1 MLAADAEAE
10 MELQPET
17 ASFRKTQL
25 MRWQTLR
32 DTFVESKGA
41 APNLGELRAFLSST
55 LTSTPVNAVAQFVA
69 RNQTRW
75 RGDSHSILNCYDDVA
90 ELVMSAYP
98 RRTWSTTPTLA
109 RDAAADNLVWS
120 EWVHQWSE
128 NVSAASPATG
138 AVLNASRGTFA
149 QMRQQAGAFM
159 RSEGAFDLFKTIGG
173 IALQVVLGVEEKR
186 RGTAS
191 DECGSSPITIESV
204 MQEAQCHIPKLKDA
218 LAGFINNEEVT
229 DVLGVLVGTTDLVTS
244 LKTLA
249 GLVPP
254 SRPASASPSDR
265 SVPNTPQA
273 PPDKPVPPG
282 ETRQRRVA
290 LAGYLPELDQ
300 GDARDWVSTLLVS
313 APRSVRPR
321 SKAEPPI
328 PATAPVAAS
337 SAMSN
342 ATVLSRVDEGELS
355 REVVAQELANCEAW
369 VEEQSKSSRARG
381 DALAARIDAFLES
394 TGLGLN
400 AAPPPDFNDP
410 ADTAAALA
418 AATVIQTAHF
428 PKTAPHEDARIQA
441 LIDQTKSRLER
452 RYNLDDQFMAW
463 LEDRLVAAQGILSG
477 AIPRGQDKREDG
489 HVAV

>member
-1 MLAADAEAE
+1 MLAADVEAE

-17 ASFRKTQL
+17 ASFRKAQL
-25 MRWQTLR
+25 MRWQSLR
-32 DTFVESKGA
+32 DTFMESKGNGA
-41 APNLGELRAFLSST
+41 DLGELRAFLSST

-75 RGDSHSILNCYDDVA
+75 RGDSQSILNCYDDVA

-98 RRTWSTTPTLA
+98 RKTWSTTPTLA

-191 DECGSSPITIESV
+191 GEGEPSPITIESV
-204 MQEAQCHIPKLKDA
+204 MQEAQCHIPRLKDA
-218 LAGFINNEEVT
+218 LAGFINNDEVT
-229 DVLGVLVGTTDLVTS
+229 DVLDVLVGTTDLVTS

-249 GLVPP
+249 GLVSP
-254 SRPASASPSDR
+254 SGPASAPPSDR
-265 SVPNTPQA
+265 SVPTTPPA
-273 PPDKPVPPG
+273 PSDKPVPPG
-282 ETRQRRVA
+282 EPRQRRVA
-290 LAGYLPELDQ
+290 LALYLPELDQ

-313 APRSVRPR
+313 APRSVQPR
-321 SKAEPPI
+321 THMERPI
-328 PATAPVAAS
+328 PATAPVAGSGAT
-337 SAMSN
+337 SN
-342 ATVLSRVDEGELS
+342 ATVLSRVDDS
-355 REVVAQELANCEAW
+355 REAVAQELANCEAW
-369 VEEQSKSSRARG
+369 VLDHSKISRARG

-394 TGLGLN
+394 TGLALN

-410 ADTAAALA
+410 ADTAVALA
-418 AATVIQTAHF
+418 AATVIQTGHF
-428 PKTAPHEDARIQA
+428 PTTAPHEDPRIQC
-441 LIDQTKSRLER
+441 LIDQTKRRLER

-463 LEDRLVAAQGILSG
+463 LEDRLVAAQEILSG
-477 AIPRGQDKREDG
+477 AITRGQDTKDDG
-489 HVAV
+489 HVAL